1 MAMHRALRSLITI
14 LVALSIL
21 LAVPL
26 AAGARGSETP
36 QLNLR
41 AAESW
46 VDAAFGWLQD
56 FLALQRP
63 ASHPHS
69 SNATGVSQQKDANT
83 SGGSCIDPQG
93 NRYPPPCIRD

>member
-1 MAMHRALRSLITI
+1 MHRALRSLITV

-26 AAGARGSETP
+26 AAGARGPEAP
-36 QLNLR
+36 QLSLR

-56 FLALQRP
+56 VLASHRP
-63 ASHPHS
+63 ASHSHS
-69 SNATGVSQQKDANT
+69 FGYPGGSQEKDAQPAV
-83 SGGSCIDPQG
+83 GSCIDPQG
-93 NRYPPPCIRD
+93 NRYPPPCIRN